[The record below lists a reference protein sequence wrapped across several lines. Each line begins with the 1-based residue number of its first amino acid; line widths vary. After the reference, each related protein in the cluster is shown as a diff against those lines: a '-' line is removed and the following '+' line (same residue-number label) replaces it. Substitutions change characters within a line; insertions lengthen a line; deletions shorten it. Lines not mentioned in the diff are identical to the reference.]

1 MTPAQFRAITF
12 AERGSGKSKRLAA
25 AYDVLING
33 EPVRTTARR
42 YQLTEAAVQAFA
54 DAIRARHEEIERL
67 YGVLSK
73 RSVPGASPAAEL
85 RRSPSILDLMG
96 WLR

>member
-12 AERGSGKSKRLAA
+12 VERRSGHSKRLAA

-33 EPVRTTARR
+33 ESVPTTARR
-42 YQLTEAAVQAFA
+42 YQLTEDAVQAFA
-54 DAIRARHEEIERL
+54 DAIHARHEEIERA
-67 YGVLSK
+67 YGVLSN
-73 RSVPGASPAAEL
+73 RSVAEASPAAGH
-85 RRSPSILDLMG
+85 RKSPSILDLMG